1 MTCSYAILRSTHPN
15 SEMPRSVTTKY
26 YEYSLAMPLSCSS
39 TTDSNEYRTEPLGT
53 TMLLE
58 PGCDRDNYETL
69 SFIIIWYVHHNDTIL
84 AQPAI
89 WHITFIVS
97 CGAFFVQ

>member
-1 MTCSYAILRSTHPN
+1 MNIPLPCHYLAPQPLTVMSTEPN
-15 SEMPRSVTTKY
+15 PLALQCCWNLAVIVITTK
-26 YEYSLAMPLSCSS
+26 L
-39 TTDSNEYRTEPLGT
+39 
-53 TMLLE
+53 
-58 PGCDRDNYETL
+58 L

-97 CGAFFVQ
+97 CGAFLCSVTLVQVTHSVMQFCVVVS